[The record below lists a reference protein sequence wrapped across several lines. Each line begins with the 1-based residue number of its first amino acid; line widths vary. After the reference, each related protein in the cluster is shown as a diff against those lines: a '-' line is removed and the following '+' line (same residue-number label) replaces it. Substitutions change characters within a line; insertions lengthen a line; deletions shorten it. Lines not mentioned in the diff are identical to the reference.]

1 MLCKKELKRLL
12 FGKDTVVFFII
23 LLVVSLM
30 IFSDT
35 SSTRSGFL
43 AELNQP
49 EFDLSHETIEGFVKG
64 FSWHSYML
72 DYFYNDKLTLL
83 LIIFLGCFGIKFSDY
98 FVKHVTTGIG
108 NQLRARM
115 TASTYVKQ
123 YMSIQA
129 LYILVFNLVSFTI
142 ILFIIRLIGGTPEI
156 GVERMTTYGII
167 DSFLGMP
174 LDHTLMYIPY
184 YYSNILLFSSYLIF
198 MVWIGSFLG
207 YLFRNPVIAKLFPCA
222 SYFIILII
230 ASSVGNALKDASH
243 LFNFL
248 IADVYVNGL
257 THSYKVFSPYVI
269 GQIIL
274 LVISVSILY
283 RISIHKMEQQY
294 V

>member
-12 FGKDTVVFFII
+12 FGKDTVVFFVI
-23 LLVVSLM
+23 LLVVSLI

-35 SSTRSGFL
+35 SSTHSGFL

-49 EFDLSHETIEGFVKG
+49 EFDLSHETLEGIVKG

-98 FVKHVTTGIG
+98 FVKHVMTGIG
-108 NQLRARM
+108 NQLRARI

-129 LYILVFNLVSFTI
+129 LYILIFNLVSFTI
-142 ILFIIRLIGGTPEI
+142 ILFIIRLIGGAPEI

-167 DSFLGMP
+167 DSFLGVP
-174 LDHTLMYIPY
+174 LDNTLMYIVY
-184 YYSNILLFSSYLIF
+184 YYSNVLLFSSYLIF
-198 MVWIGSFLG
+198 IVWIGSFVG
-207 YLFRNPVIAKLFPCA
+207 YLSRSQVIAKLFPCA

-230 ASSVGNALKDASH
+230 ASSVGNVLKGVSH
-243 LFNFL
+243 LFNFV
-248 IADVYVNGL
+248 IADVYIGGL
-257 THSYKVFSPYVI
+257 THNYTVFSPYVI

-274 LVISVSILY
+274 IAISILILY
-283 RISIHKMEQQY
+283 RVSIYKMEYQY